1 MGEGRD
7 PISLCERQAGA
18 AQEYLGGCP
27 HLHAEGRIHPVAI
40 SYIQRLARK
49 TLWEN
54 AAAELDALLASGA
67 AGDVLI
73 FMPGAYEIW
82 KTIDACGRVRSPERL
97 CLLPLHGELP
107 PQDQRQVMRPAAA
120 GRKVIVA
127 TNIAETSLTI
137 PGVRHVIDSGMA
149 RIGVMTPESRM
160 AGMAKRKPPRKD
172 CCCVRLEVEMSRPT
186 PSTMTTSPRKNTVV
200 LPPASI
206 RLPREMIAPPSST
219 ALRCPIRR
227 SAIQPPGS
235 ANRCARSS
243 RT

>member
-1 MGEGRD
+1 VPRWFPRVKNFLLVAAALLLVVVFGPRMCRSRLLDRGSPAPAFSLPLLQENGRAELK
-7 PISLCERQAGA
+7 IGIMSATLQAGA

-120 GRKVIVA
+120 GR
-127 TNIAETSLTI
+127 TWRT
-137 PGVRHVIDSGMA
+137 
-149 RIGVMTPESRM
+149 TPRT
-160 AGMAKRKPPRKD
+160 R
-172 CCCVRLEVEMSRPT
+172 
-186 PSTMTTSPRKNTVV
+186 SP
-200 LPPASI
+200 
-206 RLPREMIAPPSST
+206 
-219 ALRCPIRR
+219 
-227 SAIQPPGS
+227 
-235 ANRCARSS
+235 
-243 RT
+243 